1 MKISFQHYHFLA
13 DILRYPEEDYREK
26 IDTCVGFL
34 QEKYPEA
41 YEAFRHFDRVA
52 EKFDTW
58 TLEEIY
64 TRTFHIQA
72 ICYLDL
78 GYVIFGEDYKR
89 GEFLVN
95 MKREQKEAENDCG
108 YDLPDNLVNI
118 LTLLPKLKDYEFAVE
133 LCRRILVPGISKML
147 KEFEAAKIS
156 QKKEFLKKKH
166 HAIIMEEYFEENLYT
181 HALTVLAN
189 VLEKDLRSVN
199 EYPDLSETNVQ
210 SSFLSGCL
218 PQAIRHRNQFQY

>member
-1 MKISFQHYHFLA
+1 MKISFEHYNALA
-13 DILRYPEEDYREK
+13 DIFRYPEVDYRLK
-26 IDTCVGFL
+26 IASCKDLLC
-34 QEKYPEA
+34 EKYPEA
-41 YEAFRHFDRVA
+41 YEAYCHFTRVA
-52 EKFDTW
+52 ESFDTW

-118 LTLLPKLKDYEFAVE
+118 LTLLPKLKDYDFAIE
-133 LCRRILVPGISKML
+133 LCRRILVPGVSKML
-147 KEFEAAKIS
+147 KEFESAKIS

-166 HAIIMEEYFEENLYT
+166 HAIILEEYFEENIYK
-181 HALTVLAN
+181 HALTALAR
-189 VLEKDLRSVN
+189 VLEKDLSSIN

-218 PQAIRHRNQFQY
+218 PQALRQRNQFQY